1 MSRNRVVEIL
11 GMKDEVHILCPVYGE
26 EFNILI
32 LPLMLGQAAILIL
45 KDRCCN
51 GYGREEADL
60 RKKTYEIKRENMD
73 KFGSMT

>member
-1 MSRNRVVEIL
+1 M
-11 GMKDEVHILCPVYGE
+11 
-26 EFNILI
+26 I

-60 RKKTYEIKRENMD
+60 QRENFTKLKEKYGD
-73 KFGSMT
+73 KFGSMTYYVHPFGIEGR